1 MIFTRIPLLLALV
14 SAPLAVAMLAP
25 AAPSVAASPAGKLDI
40 LSSRAD
46 LVTGSDV
53 LVGLADNNAEG
64 LAATANGTPV
74 DARFAVVRGKLV
86 GEVSGL
92 PAGRVRLVIK
102 RKGATVAAADIIVHK
117 AGAPLLYPRTLP
129 WTCDAG
135 AVDADCNRPTGFSY
149 YYKSTDPKVAGL
161 KPYDPARG
169 ASDIATA
176 SPAAGVTV
184 PFIVRIE
191 TGVID
196 RDYYNIAVLFDP
208 KRSWSALA
216 PQPAWNGKLVF
227 THGAGY
233 GLGFS
238 QLASVTSANVRNLH
252 ALEKGFAVA
261 STALGDNGHN
271 GNIAIQA
278 EATSLLKE
286 HFVKEY
292 GPVLFAI
299 AMGNSGGSLTSYSLA
314 NAYPGLFDGL
324 VVGYSFPDPGS
335 SLVET
340 EDCSLLVN
348 YFSKGTD
355 WGDGVRWTRPQ
366 MLAAE
371 GHTKDVCASWI
382 DHTRPKPM
390 GLSTDLGYPQIFQPS
405 HGGTIFYPG
414 ISPTAIGGCD
424 APADKRYIAEFN
436 PKGVRCT
443 AQDYIA
449 AILGKRPTDGFAN
462 RPYSNVGVQYGLV
475 ALNAGTISVG
485 QFLDLNAKI
494 GAHDIDYDF
503 QPERVR
509 GEGVAAAY
517 RSGWVNSATGLISVP
532 IIDMRRPDLD
542 SIHHQFRSWSV
553 RARIDRAQGNHRNHV
568 IWYDTKLTM
577 DDGLDAMDAWLE
589 RIDAGNR
596 TVPLPQRVASARP
609 ATLTDLCGTRNGDG
623 LSMAQCTQVADG
635 SVRMAAGEALTDD
648 AIDCKLI
655 QPDRAAYRVA
665 FTAEQWAR
673 LRQIFADGVCD
684 YSVPGK
690 DQQPAQP
697 WQAYLA
703 TAALNSAR

>member
-1 MIFTRIPLLLALV
+1 MIFTRIPLLLLV
-14 SAPLAVAMLAP
+14 SASVAVATLAP
-25 AAPSVAASPAGKLDI
+25 AAPSVAESTAGSLDI

-46 LVTGSDV
+46 LVTGSNV
-53 LVGLADNNAEG
+53 LVGLADKNADG

-74 DARFAVVRGKLV
+74 DARFAAMRGKLV

-92 PAGRVRLVIK
+92 PAGSVKLVIK
-102 RKGATVAAADIIVHK
+102 RKGMPVAAADLVVHQ
-117 AGAPLLYPRTLP
+117 AGAPLLYPRTTP
-129 WTCDAG
+129 WGCDGG
-135 AVDADCNRPTGFSY
+135 AVDADCGRPASFSY
-149 YYKSTDPKVAGL
+149 YYKSTDPKVVGL

-169 ASDIATA
+169 ATDIAMA

-208 KRSWSALA
+208 SRSWSALE
-216 PQPAWNGKLVF
+216 PQPAWNGKLVL

-286 HFVKEY
+286 HFVKGY
-292 GPVLFAI
+292 GPIRYTI

-340 EDCSLLVN
+340 EDCSLLTN
-348 YFSKGTD
+348 YFSKGSD
-355 WGDGVRWTRPQ
+355 WPNDVRWTRPQ
-366 MLAAE
+366 MLAVA
-371 GHTKDVCASWI
+371 GHAKDVCASWI

-414 ISPTAIGGCD
+414 IAPTAIGGCD
-424 APADKRYIAEFN
+424 APADKRYIAEFD

-443 AQDYIA
+443 AQDYVA
-449 AILGKRPTDGFAN
+449 AILGKRSADGFAN

-475 ALNAGTISVG
+475 ALNAGTISVD

-509 GEGVAAAY
+509 GDGVAAAY
-517 RSGWVNSATGLISVP
+517 RSGWINSANGLTTVP
-532 IIDMRRPDLD
+532 IIDIRRPDLD

-577 DDGLDAMDAWLE
+577 DEGLDAMDAWLE
-589 RIDAGNR
+589 GIDAGNHL
-596 TVPLPQRVASARP
+596 VPMAKRIASARP
-609 ATLTDLCGTRNGDG
+609 VTLTDLCGTRSGDG
-623 LSMAQCTQVADG
+623 LSMVQCTQVADG

-648 AIDCKLI
+648 AIDCKLV
-655 QPDRAAYRVA
+655 QPDRRAYRVA

-673 LRQIFADGVCD
+673 LSRVFAQGVCD
-684 YSVPGK
+684 YTVAGK
-690 DQQPAQP
+690 DQRPAQP
-697 WQAYLA
+697 WQAYLG
-703 TAALNSAR
+703 SAGQL

>member
-1 MIFTRIPLLLALV
+1 MIFTRIPLLLLV
-14 SAPLAVAMLAP
+14 SASLAVATLAP
-25 AAPSVAASPAGKLDI
+25 AASSVAESTAGSLDI

-46 LVTGSDV
+46 LVTGSNV
-53 LVGLADNNAEG
+53 LVGLADKNADG

-74 DARFAVVRGKLV
+74 DARFAAMRGKLV

-92 PAGRVRLVIK
+92 PAGSVKLVIK
-102 RKGATVAAADIIVHK
+102 RKGVPVAAADLIVHH
-117 AGAPLLYPRTLP
+117 AGAPLLYPRTAP
-129 WTCDAG
+129 WGCDGG
-135 AVDADCNRPTGFSY
+135 AVDADCGRPGSFSY
-149 YYKSTDPKVAGL
+149 YYKSTDPKVVGL

-169 ASDIATA
+169 ATDIATA

-196 RDYYNIAVLFDP
+196 RDYYNIAVLYDP
-208 KRSWSALA
+208 SRSWSALA
-216 PQPAWNGKLVF
+216 PQPAWNGKLVL

-286 HFVKEY
+286 HFVKGY
-292 GPVLFAI
+292 GPIRYTI

-340 EDCSLLVN
+340 EDCSLLAN
-348 YFSKGTD
+348 YFSRGTD
-355 WGDGVRWTRPQ
+355 WSNDVRWTRPQ
-366 MLAAE
+366 MLAVA
-371 GHTKDVCASWI
+371 GHAKDVCASWI

-414 ISPTAIGGCD
+414 IAPTAIGGCD

-443 AQDYIA
+443 AQDYVA
-449 AILGKRPTDGFAN
+449 AILGKRTADGFAN

-475 ALNAGTISVG
+475 ALNAGTISVN

-503 QPERVR
+503 QAERVH
-509 GEGVAAAY
+509 GDGVAAAY
-517 RSGWVNSATGLISVP
+517 RSGWINSANGLTTVA
-532 IIDMRRPDLD
+532 IIDIRRPDLD

-577 DDGLDAMDAWLE
+577 DEGLDAMDAWLE
-589 RIDAGNR
+589 GIDAGNHL
-596 TVPLPQRVASARP
+596 VPMAKRIASARP
-609 ATLTDLCGTRNGDG
+609 VTLTDLCGTRNGDE
-623 LSMAQCTQVADG
+623 LSMVQCTEVADG

-648 AIDCKLI
+648 AIDCKLVR
-655 QPDRAAYRVA
+655 PDRRAYRVA
-665 FTAEQWAR
+665 FTAEQWTR
-673 LRQIFADGVCD
+673 LSQVFAQGVCD
-684 YSVPGK
+684 YTVAGK

-697 WQAYLA
+697 WQAYLGSVGQ
-703 TAALNSAR
+703 L